1 MSFKDLKKNYTPIS
15 ADDAKASWVAEF
27 SAGDDHCLHKAS
39 DKCPG
44 PNCDFGKR
52 TQRCNCLAT
61 NSLLH
66 TICKAQC
73 INQIV
78 ETRLG
83 SIMTSTPS
91 TRPGPLV
98 DYAQARPRRR
108 RSAWENP

>member
-27 SAGDDHCLHKAS
+27 EAGDDHCLHKAS

-44 PNCDFGKR
+44 ANCDFGKR

-66 TICKAQC
+66 TICKA
-73 INQIV
+73 
-78 ETRLG
+78 TKAKKRLEKTNILPPSARTEIPLLEG
-83 SIMTSTPS
+83 GRARAKAHDRVASI
-91 TRPGPLV
+91 
-98 DYAQARPRRR
+98 
-108 RSAWENP
+108 EH